1 MVENSLQEFCLL
13 NSDYTMHTSSKKH
26 GRLIYN
32 KNWDLATKLYEV
44 NASKT
49 DESNND
55 SLYSTTSKNREVR
68 SDEMFHEVGE
78 LIKRLKEGNKLS
90 QMYGKY
96 TDFLQSFS
104 LEELVFSE
112 TKIEFTDDRKSE
124 KHIPPVDPVLLNC
137 FYYLICPEKIAWTFR
152 RNLGKYLH

>member
-1 MVENSLQEFCLL
+1 MNPCGKMVENSLQDFCLL

-55 SLYSTTSKNREVR
+55 SLYSTTSKNHEVR
-68 SDEMFHEVGE
+68 SDEMFHGVGE
-78 LIKRLKEGNKLS
+78 LIKRLKKGNKLS

-96 TDFLQSFS
+96 PDFLQSFS
-104 LEELVFSE
+104 LEDLVFGE
-112 TKIEFTDDRKSE
+112 TKIEFTDNRKSE
-124 KHIPPVDPVLLNC
+124 KTHPTGGSCAAQLLLLLDLSRKNC
-137 FYYLICPEKIAWTFR
+137 L
-152 RNLGKYLH
+152 NL